1 MNTGLKLMSFFVKKL
16 TGIVIVVLFVILAAF
31 FAYDMANIY
40 VVVNDGLS
48 QRAETVISR
57 QGPSD
62 LNRFFTLKYL
72 NSDSLFYSEQYRDYL
87 IQDYDYEM
95 KIKKLWVWPWQSRTE
110 VVVEEYIPESS
121 WKFSITDEMRE
132 RLAAAQAPSADTNA
146 DEGQAEEA
154 AGENSE
160 TGEEAK
166 EVSLVI
172 PNPQWQNGEKQ
183 VEFRKVDGQ
192 WKIDRI
198 VFLRGI
204 KPDKKKSEE

>member
-1 MNTGLKLMSFFVKKL
+1 LNTGLKLMSYFVSKL
-16 TGIVIVVLFVILAAF
+16 TSIVIIILLVILAAF

-48 QRAETVISR
+48 QRAETIINR
-57 QGPSD
+57 QDPSD

-72 NSDSLFYSEQYRDYL
+72 NSESLFYSDQYRDYL

-110 VVVEEYIPESS
+110 IVVEEYIPEAS

-132 RLAAAQAPSADTNA
+132 RLIAAQVQQADTNG
-146 DEGQAEEA
+146 DEEDGEEA
-154 AGENSE
+154 AGEG
-160 TGEEAK
+160 GEEAK

-172 PNPQWQNGEKQ
+172 PKPQWQNGEKL

-204 KPDKKKSEE
+204 KPDKKK